1 MTLLKANGVAAK
13 GNAVDGELSLAGHS
27 KTQPRYI
34 TLASSND
41 QRAPFL
47 LGFVDVAGDVA

>member
-34 TLASSND
+34 PLASSND